1 MKKTLWGMHM
11 EFLSIFNSIGTPAL
25 ILLVLVILFFMIKE
39 IKADN
44 QRMSAK
50 FDDSQ
55 KIVNS
60 KIAAFRDEIK
70 ADLAEQRKQQDKRDT
85 KQDEC
90 IENLGNRLINV
101 ERDYSIKIEV
111 QEAVGG
117 WRTELSKIGDR
128 IDMYFLGGV
137 KNGRAQ

>member
-1 MKKTLWGMHM
+1 M

-44 QRMSAK
+44 QRMSIK

-55 KIVNS
+55 NSVNA
-60 KIAAFRDEIK
+60 KIAAFRDEMR
-70 ADLAEQRKQQDKRDT
+70 ADLAEQRKQQEKRDA
-85 KQDEC
+85 KQDEVTEQLAC
-90 IENLGNRLINV
+90 RLMDV
-101 ERDYSIKIEV
+101 ERNYAKKIDV

-117 WRTELSKIGDR
+117 WRTELKTLGDR
-128 IDMYFLGGV
+128 IDYYFIGGV
-137 KNGRAQ
+137 KNGRTQ